1 MIQSFRCMDTQAL
14 FEGQRVARFANIHAV
29 AERKLQMLESAT
41 SLASLM
47 APPGNRLEMLSGN
60 RRGQY
65 SIRVNAQW
73 RICFLW
79 TAEGPQ
85 CVEIVDYHD

>member
-1 MIQSFRCMDTQAL
+1 MDTQAL
-14 FEGQRVARFANIHAV
+14 FEGKRVARFANIHSV
-29 AERKLQMLESAT
+29 AERKLQMLEAAT